1 MNSKVGEAHHE
12 SCYLLT
18 EAPCK
23 EALMF
28 VPTQDAMSWC
38 LQRAIPSDLD
48 VGHEQIESLM
58 TELEKASWDGR
69 DLFHVRMA
77 VEEAVVNSIEHGNKR
92 DTSKIVQLDFR
103 VSPELCYIDIIDQG
117 EGFDPDALRDCT
129 DEEFV
134 DKPRGRG
141 VMLIKELMSEA
152 VYNEKGNR
160 LTMIRKRNDPAFEI
174 RDEG

>member
-1 MNSKVGEAHHE
+1 
-12 SCYLLT
+12 
-18 EAPCK
+18 
-23 EALMF
+23 MF
-28 VPTQDAMSWC
+28 VPPHESMSWS
-38 LQRAIPSDLD
+38 LQRAIPSNTDI
-48 VGHEQIESLM
+48 GHQLIESLM
-58 TELEKASWDGR
+58 TELEKAAWDGR

-77 VEEAVVNSIEHGNKR
+77 VEEAVVNAIEHGNKR
-92 DTSKIVQLDFR
+92 DAAKTVQLDFR

-117 EGFDPDALRDCT
+117 EGFDPASLPDCT

-152 VYNEKGNR
+152 EYNAKGNR

-174 RDEG
+174 RQEDDSQDDDSQEEEMRDNE

>member
-1 MNSKVGEAHHE
+1 MNSKAGEAGYEGHHSTTKVQPE
-12 SCYLLT
+12 EASMLL
-18 EAPCK
+18 PPQ
-23 EALMF
+23 
-28 VPTQDAMSWC
+28 VVMSWS
-38 LQRAIPSDLD
+38 LYVAIPSIID

-58 TELEKASWDGR
+58 TELEKAAWDGR

-77 VEEAVVNSIEHGNKR
+77 VEEAVVNAIEHGNKR
-92 DTSKIVQLDFR
+92 DASKTVQLDFR

-117 EGFDPDALRDCT
+117 EGFDPASLRDCT

-160 LTMIRKRNDPAFEI
+160 LTMLRKRNDPAFEI
-174 RDEG
+174 RDEE